1 MDVTKITLDQH
12 REEFSQRRFLAIP
25 LAGTLCWLV
34 AGIINLFVSEQ
45 VAALVLFIAT
55 GSIVYVGMLL
65 SRITGEDFFRK
76 SKTKNPFDAL
86 FLRCIA
92 MALLVYSLAIPFFMT
107 MPRSLPLSIGILT
120 GLMWLPFSWVIQ
132 HWVGTFH
139 AVSRTIIIVALW
151 YLFPQHSFV
160 VIPAAII
167 VIYVITIFTLE
178 QRWKIFNS
186 NKILT
191 EQEMQKNQTQQ
202 KAKNAIVNE

>member
-1 MDVTKITLDQH
+1 MDALTLDQH
-12 REEFSQRRFLAIP
+12 RAEFSQRRFLAVP

-34 AGIINLFVSEQ
+34 AGTINLFVSEQ
-45 VAALVLFIAT
+45 VAALVLFVAT

-65 SRITGEDFFRK
+65 SRFTGEDFFRT
-76 SKTKNPFDAL
+76 SKPKNPFDAL

-92 MALLVYSLAIPFFMT
+92 MALLVYSLAIPFFMI

-167 VIYVITIFTLE
+167 VIYAITIFTLE
-178 QRWKIFNS
+178 QRWKTFNS

-191 EQEMQKNQTQQ
+191 DQKIQTEQKT
-202 KAKNAIVNE
+202 KNAIVNE